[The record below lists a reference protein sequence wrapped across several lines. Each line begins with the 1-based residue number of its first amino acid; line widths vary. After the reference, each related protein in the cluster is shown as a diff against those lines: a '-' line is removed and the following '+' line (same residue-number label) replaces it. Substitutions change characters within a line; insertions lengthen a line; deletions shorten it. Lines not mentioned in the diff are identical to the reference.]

1 LATYSHS
8 RLKTFQQCPRKFLWQ
23 YVWNVR
29 SATEGVEAFVGKRVH
44 ETLEELYLQVGREEP
59 IPDLRSLVDD
69 FHARWE
75 RHWSDSVRIVRDKRP
90 DHYRD
95 LGTVCLERYYQRHHP
110 FDAGTTL
117 GVEKSFLFPVEEGS
131 QHRLRGVID
140 RIDLAEDGALEVHDY
155 KTGRYVPSRRDLESD
170 QQVAFYEAGA
180 RHLYPRY
187 RRVRMVWHFLQ
198 AGVEHRLPAGTPQAL
213 SAMRRRTRAQID
225 TIEETVQRHVTALD
239 VPAARALM
247 RCSRVASAHVPEAA
261 RQPAALFPARVGNL
275 CRWCSLLDWC
285 REGSEHAGIPFRPP
299 PEPVAAAQPPVAHED
314 LPVGGQGKLF

>member
-23 YVWNVR
+23 YVWKVR
-29 SATEGVEAFVGKRVH
+29 PEAEGVEAFVGKRVH
-44 ETLEELYLQVGREEP
+44 ETLEELYLRVGREEP
-59 IPDLRSLVDD
+59 PPALSHLVED

-75 RHWSDSVRIVRDKRP
+75 HHWSDSVRIVRDRRP

-95 LGTVCLERYYQRHHP
+95 LGAGCLERYYQKHHP
-110 FDAGTTL
+110 FDAGITL

-131 QHRLRGVID
+131 GHHLRGIID
-140 RIDLAEDGALEVHDY
+140 RIDVSPDGTLEVHDY
-155 KTGRYVPSRRDLESD
+155 KTGRYLPSRRDLEAD

-187 RRVRMVWHFLQ
+187 RRVRLVWHFLQ
-198 AGVEHRLPAGTPQAL
+198 SGVEHRLGSSPPQAL
-213 SAMRRRTRAQID
+213 SAVRRRARAQID
-225 TIEETVQRHVTALD
+225 SIEETVRRHVTDLD

-247 RCSRVASAHVPEAA
+247 RCGRATSTHVPEPA
-261 RQPAALFPARVGNL
+261 RQPAALFPARVGAL

-285 REGSEHAGIPFRPP
+285 QEGSEHAGVEFRPP
-299 PEPVAAAQPPVAHED
+299 PEPVPAAPPPPARDDV
-314 LPVGGQGKLF
+314 PVGGQGRLF